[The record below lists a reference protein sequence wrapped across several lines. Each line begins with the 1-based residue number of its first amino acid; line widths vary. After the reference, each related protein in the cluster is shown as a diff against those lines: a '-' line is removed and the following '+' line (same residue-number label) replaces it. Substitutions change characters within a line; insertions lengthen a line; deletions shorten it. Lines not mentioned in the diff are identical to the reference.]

1 MKKEKLL
8 LTTFIFS
15 VIMFFIILGI
25 EKSKAQT
32 INIDKNAEIYDN
44 SYETLIPMGGSYII
58 SGTSYFATYEI
69 LFKNTKLKQPHCKL
83 IAFGASLLSGYLFYK
98 FDSNGNFGPI
108 MFGSLLAGTSFSIS
122 IGFDKKRDLKRKLVK
137 I

>member
-8 LTTFIFS
+8 LTAFIFS
-15 VIMFFIILGI
+15 VIMFFIIMGI
-25 EKSKAQT
+25 EKSKAQN
-32 INIDKNAEIYDN
+32 INIDRTANVYDN
-44 SYETLIPMGGSYII
+44 SYETFIPMGGSYII
-58 SGTSYFATYEI
+58 SSTSYFTTYEI

-98 FDSNGNFGPI
+98 FDSNDNFGPI
-108 MFGSLLAGTSFSIS
+108 IFGSLFAGASFSIG